1 MKFWNRE
8 LEKCEY
14 VKARKEVL
22 RVELEEKQKAEAI
35 RKAKEE
41 AQKDSQGTAE
51 QEAFD
56 RDNEAYLDL
65 FFMTQAKLG
74 LIDDEKLDEIMK
86 RRGKKK

>member
-22 RVELEEKQKAEAI
+22 RTELEEKQKAEAI

-41 AQKDSQGTAE
+41 AQKDSLGTAE
-51 QEAFD
+51 QEAID

-65 FFMTQAKLG
+65 FWMTQAKLG
-74 LIDDEKLDEIMK
+74 LIDDEKLDQVMK
-86 RRGKKK
+86 ARGKKK